1 MKKNYLTITG
11 NKTNFYSLVLKL
23 RNLSS
28 RIDRYMKTGKFWEFT
43 KNEQQ
48 RLINKLNRLYQKV
61 AGINTRYAL
70 KIAGAAMCFAFISS
84 GAKAQ
89 TPTFRAWQS
98 NNPFEISS
106 IHGYSSFTPRDAA
119 FADVDGDGDD
129 DAFIFITES
138 DEVAFFENVNGVFT
152 ENSADN
158 PFLAS
163 ASFNQGRGIGIDIA
177 DFDDDGDLDAIII
190 NASGIITHFEL
201 VSNDFFYRNYSSP
214 INSYSGSSSIYTSG
228 RHAKFS
234 DIDGDG
240 DIDILTTY
248 SGGYY
253 ISSYLQQPDGTF
265 SPSQYGYPIG
275 NSTGAN
281 SHTNINLKDMDGD
294 GDDDLFIFNPTPPAG
309 SPGALTDAT
318 SNIIYYENTSGSGN
332 FILNSNVPLPVG
344 DMPSSEI
351 PILVDLDGDGDTDI
365 FLPGLTSNS
374 FENLTDSAP
383 TVPVSP
389 FIAFILFAASGFGI
403 LRRNRKKKKE

>member
-1 MKKNYLTITG
+1 
-11 NKTNFYSLVLKL
+11 
-23 RNLSS
+23 
-28 RIDRYMKTGKFWEFT
+28 MKTGKFWEFT

-61 AGINTRYAL
+61 AGINPRYAL
-70 KIAGAAMCFAFISS
+70 KIAGAAVCFAFIST

-89 TPTFRAWQS
+89 TPTFRVWET
-98 NNPFEISS
+98 NNPFDISS
-106 IHGYSSFTPRDAA
+106 VHGNSNFTPRDAA

-129 DAFIFITES
+129 DAFVFIT
-138 DEVAFFENVNGVFT
+138 DCYEVAFFENVSGVFT
-152 ENSADN
+152 ENSSNN
-158 PFLAS
+158 PFLCGS
-163 ASFNQGRGIGIDIA
+163 YNQGIGYSIDIA
-177 DFDDDGDLDAIII
+177 DFDGDGDLDAIITHP
-190 NASGIITHFEL
+190 SGYVSHFEL
-201 VSNDFFYRNYSSP
+201 VNNDYFYQYSSSP
-214 INSYSGSSSIYTSG
+214 INSYSGGSGIYTNG
-228 RHAKFS
+228 RQAKFS
-234 DIDGDG
+234 DVDGDG
-240 DIDILTTY
+240 DLDIVATY
-248 SGGYY
+248 CGNYY
-253 ISSYLQQPDGTF
+253 LSSYLQQSDGSF
-265 SPSQYGYPIG
+265 SKAPWGYPACSSIPG
-275 NSTGAN
+275 SNSN
-281 SHTNINLKDMDGD
+281 TNINLKDMDGD
-294 GDDDLFIFNPTPPAG
+294 GDDDLFVFNPTPSGLG

-318 SNIIYYENTSGSGN
+318 SNILYYENTSGSGN